1 MSAPFMTKITTKQQY
16 FEAMAEIEGYLQKG
30 FSRLTAEEDDR
41 LSALSR
47 AVEVWEMKEYPMP
60 VMPTFR
66 DILVWL
72 VQSKRSTQSELSE
85 TLSVSKSLFSEIING
100 KKQPNL
106 EIVVSIHQKFGID
119 ANVLLESIRQPEQVT
134 KKKSR
139 A

>member
-1 MSAPFMTKITTKQQY
+1 MSATFMTKINTKQQY

-30 FSRLTAEEDDR
+30 FSRLTAEEDNR
-41 LSALSR
+41 LAALSQ

-60 VMPTFR
+60 VMPAFR
-66 DILVWL
+66 DILIWL

-106 EIVVSIHQKFGID
+106 EIVVSVHQKFGID
-119 ANVLLESIRQPEQVT
+119 ANVLLESIKLPSQGSR
-134 KKKSR
+134 KKRR